1 MLDTKFIPEKITMLE
16 YKILKGQIDA
26 SEDFIIENVEG
37 HDIENSFDLG
47 FDLENKLVRTEL
59 DVKISTKSKVSVSS
73 EAKGH
78 FTLVFIF
85 EVENLEELAIP
96 NTENL
101 IDLDSNLAN
110 ALASVTYSTAR
121 GILLTRFQGTALQ
134 NFILPIVS
142 PNKLLKVK

>member
-1 MLDTKFIPEKITMLE
+1 MSDNKFNPEKLTILE

-26 SEDFIIENVEG
+26 PEDFTIENVEG

-59 DVKISTKSKVSVSS
+59 DVKITTKSKVSVST

-85 EVENLEELAIP
+85 EVDNLNELAVL
-96 NTENL
+96 NTDNL
-101 IDLDSNLAN
+101 IDLDPNLAN

-134 NFILPIVS
+134 NFILPLVS
-142 PNKLLKVK
+142 PNKLLKV

>member
-1 MLDTKFIPEKITMLE
+1 MSDNKFNPEKLTILE

-26 SEDFIIENVEG
+26 PEDFTIENVEG

-59 DVKISTKSKVSVSS
+59 DVKITTKSKVSVST

-85 EVENLEELAIP
+85 EVDNLNELAVL
-96 NTENL
+96 NADNL
-101 IDLDSNLAN
+101 IDLDPNLAN

-142 PNKLLKVK
+142 PNKLLKV

>member
-1 MLDTKFIPEKITMLE
+1 MSDNKFNPEKLTILE

-26 SEDFIIENVEG
+26 PEDFTIENVEG

-59 DVKISTKSKVSVSS
+59 DVKITTKSKVSVST

-85 EVENLEELAIP
+85 EVDNLNELAVL
-96 NTENL
+96 NTDNL
-101 IDLDSNLAN
+101 IDLDPNLAN

-121 GILLTRFQGTALQ
+121 GILLTRLQGTALQ

-142 PNKLLKVK
+142 PNKLLKV

>member
-1 MLDTKFIPEKITMLE
+1 MSDNKFNPEKLTILE

-26 SEDFIIENVEG
+26 PEDFTIENVEG

-59 DVKISTKSKVSVSS
+59 DVKITTKSKVSVST

-85 EVENLEELAIP
+85 EVENLNELAVL
-96 NTENL
+96 NEDNL
-101 IDLDSNLAN
+101 IDLDPNLAN

-134 NFILPIVS
+134 NFILPLVS
-142 PNKLLKVK
+142 PNKLLKV

>member
-1 MLDTKFIPEKITMLE
+1 MSDNKFNPEKLTILE

-26 SEDFIIENVEG
+26 PEDFTIENVEG

-59 DVKISTKSKVSVSS
+59 DVKITTKSKVSVST

-85 EVENLEELAIP
+85 EVDNLNELAVL
-96 NTENL
+96 NADNL
-101 IDLDSNLAN
+101 IDLDPNLAN

-121 GILLTRFQGTALQ
+121 GILLTRLQGTALQ

-142 PNKLLKVK
+142 PNKLLTV

>member
-1 MLDTKFIPEKITMLE
+1 MSDNKFNPEKLTILE

-26 SEDFIIENVEG
+26 PEDFTIENVEG

-59 DVKISTKSKVSVSS
+59 DVKITTKSKVSVST

-85 EVENLEELAIP
+85 EVDNLNELAVL
-96 NTENL
+96 NEDNL
-101 IDLDSNLAN
+101 IDLDPNLAN

-134 NFILPIVS
+134 NFILPLVS
-142 PNKLLKVK
+142 PNKLLKV

>member
-1 MLDTKFIPEKITMLE
+1 MSDNKFNPEKLTILE

-26 SEDFIIENVEG
+26 PEDFTIENVEG

-59 DVKISTKSKVSVSS
+59 DVKITTKSKVSVST

-85 EVENLEELAIP
+85 EVDNLNELAVL
-96 NTENL
+96 NADNL
-101 IDLDSNLAN
+101 IDLDPNLAN

-121 GILLTRFQGTALQ
+121 GILLTRLQGTALQ

-142 PNKLLKVK
+142 PNKLLKV

>member
-1 MLDTKFIPEKITMLE
+1 MSDNKFNQEKLTILE

-26 SEDFIIENVEG
+26 PEDFTIENVEG

-59 DVKISTKSKVSVSS
+59 DVKITTKSKVSVST

-85 EVENLEELAIP
+85 EVDNLNELAVL
-96 NTENL
+96 NTDNL
-101 IDLDSNLAN
+101 IDLDPNLAN

-121 GILLTRFQGTALQ
+121 GILLTRLQGTALQ

-142 PNKLLKVK
+142 PNKLLKV

>member
-1 MLDTKFIPEKITMLE
+1 MSDNKFNPEKLTILE

-26 SEDFIIENVEG
+26 PEDFTIENVEG

-59 DVKISTKSKVSVSS
+59 DVKITTKSKVSVST

-85 EVENLEELAIP
+85 EVDNLNELAVL
-96 NTENL
+96 NADNL
-101 IDLDSNLAN
+101 IDLDPNLAN

-134 NFILPIVS
+134 NFILPLVS
-142 PNKLLKVK
+142 PNKLLKV